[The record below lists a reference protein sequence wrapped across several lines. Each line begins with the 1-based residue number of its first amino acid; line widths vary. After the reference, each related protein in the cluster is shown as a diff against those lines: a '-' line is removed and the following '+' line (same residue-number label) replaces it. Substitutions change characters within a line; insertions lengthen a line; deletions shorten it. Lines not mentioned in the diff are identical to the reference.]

1 MRAWRI
7 VGVMMVLLRMLSAD
21 QADASDGRR
30 ELVVRTYDD
39 FGVSPGERE
48 TATTTAREIFR
59 NVAIDVIWR
68 NCAIAVAEPACD
80 ASLGTRE
87 LSVQFVRSPDAETWA
102 VLGNSLVDATN
113 QGGGSLCRIFVDRVH
128 NLAAS
133 AGVDRG
139 TLLGRA
145 MAHEVGHLLLGTN
158 EHSRYGLMRP
168 RWDAAELTRD
178 DFLDWTLSRAQGERM
193 RRGLAARDRP

>member
-1 MRAWRI
+1 
-7 VGVMMVLLRMLSAD
+7 MVLLSVLSVD
-21 QADASDGRR
+21 VADARDDRR
-30 ELVVRTYDD
+30 QLVVRTYDT
-39 FGVSPGERE
+39 FGVSPSERE
-48 TATTTAREIFR
+48 TATTTAREILR
-59 NVAIDVIWR
+59 DVAVDVIWR
-68 NCAIAVAEPACD
+68 NCAVAAVEPACD
-80 ASLGTRE
+80 APLAPRE

-102 VLGNSLVDATN
+102 VLGNSLVDVSN
-113 QGGGSLCRIFVDRVH
+113 QGGSLCRIFVDRVH

-168 RWDAAELTRD
+168 RWNAAELTRD
-178 DFLDWTLSRAQGERM
+178 GVDWTVSRAQGKRM
-193 RRGLAARDRP
+193 RRGLAARNRS